1 MAQILYLPPI
11 LIDVR
16 RSCRTLKLLSSCW
29 VSHVVRVHGWYPSSW
44 RVHGWYPSSWSVT
57 LMAPSRI
64 LEGSASGMGRSTEC
78 LCYSV
83 DGEFCRKESLR
94 QLFLKI
100 LVGSA
105 TMAVMINRVPLLL
118 CWRRIRLKE
127 SLRQLFL
134 VILVCLSNYGR
145 VDQQSAFVTLLTENF
160 AGKSHFDS
168 SFSKF
173 SFASG
178 LRTGLRT
185 WWCVVVCVDTLWNF
199 RPNFRV
205 QTLAQMAEFINS
217 LKW

>member
-1 MAQILYLPPI
+1 
-11 LIDVR
+11 
-16 RSCRTLKLLSSCW
+16 
-29 VSHVVRVHGWYPSSW
+29 
-44 RVHGWYPSSWSVT
+44 

-64 LEGSASGMGRSTEC
+64 LDGSASGMGRSTEC

-134 VILVCLSNYGR
+134 VILVCLSIYGR
-145 VDQQSAFVTLLTENF
+145 VDQQSAFVTLLTENSLKESLRQLF
-160 AGKSHFDS
+160 LRILVCLWSADVVMCRCVCRNTSTLSPKFQS
-168 SFSKF
+168 SNTCSN
-173 SFASG
+173 G
-178 LRTGLRT
+178 
-185 WWCVVVCVDTLWNF
+185 
-199 RPNFRV
+199 RV
-205 QTLAQMAEFINS
+205 HKLTQMVEFINPR
-217 LKW
+217 KWQSPKTRSNGKVRNGTFTNCKGRSRPYFYLY